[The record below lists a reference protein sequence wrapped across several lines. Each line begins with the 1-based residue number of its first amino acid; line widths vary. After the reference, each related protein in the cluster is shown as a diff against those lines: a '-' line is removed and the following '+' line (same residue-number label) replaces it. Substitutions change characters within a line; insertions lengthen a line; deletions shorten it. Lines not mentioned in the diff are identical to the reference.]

1 MRIRIVRHG
10 ESEGNRAS
18 TLQGCRIDAPLS
30 PKGRRQAEA
39 LSIRLACEEI
49 DYVLSSPMRRAL
61 DTAKVLEAPHG
72 IGIEIEPVAVEFD
85 WGEWTGQPLDDEME
99 RNVAGI
105 RTRWKAGDVDLGPP
119 RGESPVKAAERARRV
134 LERILEKG
142 ARAPVIV
149 AHGRFNRILITTL
162 LGRDISRM
170 DEVRQRNSSLSVL
183 DWNGEDPA
191 TAQMI
196 DDTSHLEGAL
206 AAPAGKIDS
215 LLR

>member
-39 LSIRLACEEI
+39 LAIRLASEDI
-49 DYVLSSPMRRAL
+49 DYVLTSPMQRAL
-61 DTAKVLEAPHG
+61 HTARVVEAPHG
-72 IGIEIEPVAVEFD
+72 VGLEVEPVAVEFD

-119 RGESPVKAAERARRV
+119 RGETPVKVAARARKV
-134 LERILEKG
+134 LERVLEKG
-142 ARAPVIV
+142 ARSPLIV
-149 AHGRFNRILITTL
+149 AHGRFNRILITAL

-170 DEVRQRNSSLSVL
+170 DDVRQRNSSLTVL

-191 TAQMI
+191 TALMI